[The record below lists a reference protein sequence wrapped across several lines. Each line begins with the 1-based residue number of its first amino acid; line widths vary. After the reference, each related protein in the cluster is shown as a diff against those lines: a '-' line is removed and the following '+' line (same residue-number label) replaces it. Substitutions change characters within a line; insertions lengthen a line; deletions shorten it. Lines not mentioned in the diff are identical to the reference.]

1 MQIPIKTFSFQF
13 LDRELGFPQ
22 RFFFPLSSQDPINIM
37 CLCFFCSLNIKVKW
51 KRDLANVLR
60 TKQTIKKK
68 KKKRIPTWSSVTMTQ
83 ILSEVSSF
91 GFLTALHFVRL
102 TSMYKSILLEQTI
115 SSWPLTSLQVY
126 SSFFQKLSIE
136 CLVNANPCSMH

>member
-68 KKKRIPTWSSVTMTQ
+68 KKKEDPNLVICYHDLDFVRSIFIWLSNSITFCQAHFYVQVYITRTDNLFLATYKLTGIQ
-83 ILSEVSSF
+83 FILSKVI
-91 GFLTALHFVRL
+91 
-102 TSMYKSILLEQTI
+102 Y
-115 SSWPLTSLQVY
+115 
-126 SSFFQKLSIE
+126 
-136 CLVNANPCSMH
+136 